1 MKNPDELD
9 ELFSRLRTTPPA
21 ADPAQ
26 IAPGFETRVLA
37 RVRATRAPDAATWFW
52 RWSVVFSIATAA
64 CLALVVQNYNDLVDE
79 SLSALDGGTMVLD
92 WLP

>member
-9 ELFSRLRTTPPA
+9 ELFSRLRATPPA

-26 IAPGFETRVLA
+26 VIHGFETRVLA
-37 RVRATRAPDAATWFW
+37 RVRTARAPEATTWFW

-64 CLALVVQNYNDLVDE
+64 CLVLVVQNYIELTDA
-79 SLSALDGGTMVLD
+79 SLAALDDGTMLLD
-92 WLP
+92 WLL